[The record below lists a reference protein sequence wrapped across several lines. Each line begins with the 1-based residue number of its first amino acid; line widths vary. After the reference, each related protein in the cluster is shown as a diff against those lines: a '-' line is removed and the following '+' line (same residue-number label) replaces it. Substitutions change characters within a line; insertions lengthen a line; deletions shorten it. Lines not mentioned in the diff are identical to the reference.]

1 MENPIAIS
9 KINDFVFCPMSI
21 YYHSI
26 YENYDESVYHRSP
39 QKIGKIKH
47 ENIETKKYVTSK
59 HIFQGIPIYSGKYNL
74 FGKIDIY
81 DSKKFELIERKY
93 KVDTIY
99 DGYRYQLYAQ
109 MYCLEEMGYRVD
121 KLFIYS
127 LSDNKRYEISKPNK
141 EENRNFLKILES
153 MMNYDFSGLIIN
165 LNKCTNCIYSEL
177 CGEIC

>member
-1 MENPIAIS
+1 
-9 KINDFVFCPMSI
+9 
-21 YYHSI
+21 
-26 YENYDESVYHRSP
+26 
-39 QKIGKIKH
+39 
-47 ENIETKKYVTSK
+47 
-59 HIFQGIPIYSGKYNL
+59 
-74 FGKIDIY
+74 
-81 DSKKFELIERKY
+81 
-93 KVDTIY
+93 
-99 DGYRYQLYAQ
+99 